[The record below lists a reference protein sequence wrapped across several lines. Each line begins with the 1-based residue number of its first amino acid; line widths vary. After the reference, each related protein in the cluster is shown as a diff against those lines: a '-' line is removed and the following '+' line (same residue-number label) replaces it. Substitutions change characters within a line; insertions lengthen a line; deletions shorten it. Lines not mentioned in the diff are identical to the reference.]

1 MLPPAHC
8 SGPLHSLPPITQD
21 IFDKVDKSGEGVC
34 VQASTL
40 GSLEALL
47 AFLDSDD
54 VQIPVSGIN
63 IGPVHKKDVLRANV
77 MAEKGVK
84 KVRGEGGGMGFKQ
97 GGLAAARPGTG
108 SGGCAGWARQH
119 GSLQGSRASAS
130 AFQPCQRT
138 HPPPTPTL
146 PSTP

>member
-1 MLPPAHC
+1 MILMIWAGPCWSWWAIWRLPAGLPLVELTVEHTFARAHTRARTHTHTQHTMHTNTHTR
-8 SGPLHSLPPITQD
+8 PQD

-54 VQIPVSGIN
+54 VAIPVSGIN

-84 KVRGEGGGMGFKQ
+84 KVGGRGGGGR
-97 GGLAAARPGTG
+97 GGYYPYI
-108 SGGCAGWARQH
+108 
-119 GSLQGSRASAS
+119 
-130 AFQPCQRT
+130 
-138 HPPPTPTL
+138 
-146 PSTP
+146 